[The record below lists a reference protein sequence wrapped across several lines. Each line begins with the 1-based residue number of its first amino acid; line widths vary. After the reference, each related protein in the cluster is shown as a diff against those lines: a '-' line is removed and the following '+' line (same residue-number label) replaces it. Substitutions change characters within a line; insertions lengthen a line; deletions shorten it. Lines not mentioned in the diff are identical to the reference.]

1 MNNNKYDYSDAPEC
15 VREFLNYKLTIQNRS
30 KLTVFNYYH
39 DLRTYAR
46 YLLISKYPE
55 KYKDVDFGDIPFSDA
70 TDELI
75 LNAKSD
81 DIYNFLSYVYNS
93 RDNNSTSRARKLS
106 CLRSFYK
113 YMVVVSK
120 KLEINPTENIESP
133 KKAKTLPKFL
143 SLDESVQL
151 LESVDGKN
159 AERDFAIITLFLNCG
174 LRVSELAGIKL
185 TDISDDMSTLS
196 VIGKGSKQ
204 RIIYLNDA
212 CRSAINAYLKV
223 RPNDVKHEAKNA
235 LFVSR
240 NRNQISVKTVQ
251 WLIYKHLNAA
261 GLGNLNMSVHK
272 LRHTAATLMYAYGG
286 TDVRVLKDILGHE
299 DLSTTQI
306 YTHINNDK
314 LIEAANNNPLASGV
328 KRKKKQSPVDEEQN
342 QVEEDSD
349 GN

>member
-1 MNNNKYDYSDAPEC
+1 M
-15 VREFLNYKLTIQNRS
+15 
-30 KLTVFNYYH
+30 
-39 DLRTYAR
+39 
-46 YLLISKYPE
+46 
-55 KYKDVDFGDIPFSDA
+55 
-70 TDELI
+70 
-75 LNAKSD
+75 
-81 DIYNFLSYVYNS
+81 
-93 RDNNSTSRARKLS
+93 
-106 CLRSFYK
+106 
-113 YMVVVSK
+113 
-120 KLEINPTENIESP
+120 
-133 KKAKTLPKFL
+133 
-143 SLDESVQL
+143 
-151 LESVDGKN
+151 
-159 AERDFAIITLFLNCG
+159 FLNCG